1 MTLTSHEESQPP
13 SSYCI
18 QVRAKKSRNII
29 AAHLVYLISSLPS
42 CLGSGYSV
50 PDLAPPEE
58 VDRTYVNIR
67 EFMRPHSQYIW
78 TTLGTLRDECV
89 TCKVEKVL
97 NVTNLTVEFLRYHN
111 VDHLRVR
118 RHYKGNF
125 GFKQQIPIL
134 MELTVIKEEI
144 IINNTKWT
152 VPLKLEGHT
161 EVLIYAE
168 ANQSCGVFLNKA
180 RTFSTLP
187 NGDVHIIKEGD
198 YTSCELRVK
207 SFSTHPV
214 PTENC
219 LKSFKM
225 DCPVGPYF
233 TVYQKDCLMPTFEDE
248 TDDEEASEPTSLS
261 FTASSVF
268 NSELTMVPDENSTN
282 SSETTLSFNEEVYP
296 FVL

>member
-1 MTLTSHEESQPP
+1 MTLTSHEENQQP

-187 NGDVHIIKEGD
+187 NGDVHMFISAEMFFLIKPGLYGD
-198 YTSCELRVK
+198 KNTLDVTETQQLSWLTTSQSLVSSHQRRRL
-207 SFSTHPV
+207 H
-214 PTENC
+214 
-219 LKSFKM
+219 
-225 DCPVGPYF
+225 
-233 TVYQKDCLMPTFEDE
+233 LM
-248 TDDEEASEPTSLS
+248 
-261 FTASSVF
+261 
-268 NSELTMVPDENSTN
+268 
-282 SSETTLSFNEEVYP
+282 
-296 FVL
+296 